1 MRKNRLSRGNRAFTL
16 VMSVALL
23 FMVALI
29 ALALLGLSS
38 IELRRSSQ
46 STDQAR
52 AKANARLA
60 MMLAIGNLQKQ
71 LGPDQRVSAPAS
83 QENASSQPHWTGV
96 WSTVAADG
104 TSLWPRDDANGG
116 LSDLRDP
123 SRLKSVRRWLVSG
136 NDITTNFTP
145 NTPLDTTNA
154 VTMVDRGTLGSQAA
168 ATDLVKAP
176 LVNLANAPGQRG
188 RYAYWIGDEG
198 IKANIATAHAYE
210 GKIPNPSSPSDG
222 GYFALL
228 NTQEAD
234 ATAALSGMDL
244 AEQEKARAITSRQW
258 DLVSTVG
265 KTVAQKAFHHASTHS
280 SGVQANVRQGRLK
293 RDLTAFIESNGNFP
307 DLTDRGN
314 LLAPGLSQT
323 DNMIGPA
330 NADVAAAEGLNWLN
344 TRHRTTS
351 PRFGL
356 IRDWAKRSAAMSQ
369 GELDNVVPISE
380 STAKA
385 IVDSES
391 TLGNLNPAS
400 LASYQKSNL
409 SPILVEGST
418 YFSMSWH
425 NNPPGSPY
433 PHNVRLQTYPRVVLW
448 NPYNVEMTMERSMVM
463 LQVNG
468 RQEMITDGTQRFGN
482 FLFTVRSEWIWF
494 FGGRSTDF
502 SSPQGGGVT
511 NSAGYKD
518 PYIGSFYYSLPKTTI
533 GPGECLVFTP
543 ARPAEYNEYALEQNE
558 LSCNVSP
565 DVSRCFYFTSSELDG
580 GISFQPTN
588 YWFAPTNYWNIR
600 NQADDQRMMLKS
612 LGSSSQVSPE
622 DFDALPQIAYA
633 SCSLQYG
640 GGREP
645 RIAWAATGREPMEYT
660 ALVNPQPTQIPNVR
674 TREGY
679 RLRWFQEHPSNLINS
694 GKLKGTPFFQESLL
708 ATWNPRAAY
717 ASRSPW
723 DNIGGSLPVS
733 GSGGGPWFFGIY
745 TRDLYDQAV
754 SWNDQMPVYR
764 KGRYHGNP
772 FGTPQEGRERTV
784 LFDVPR
790 DDVGV
795 VSLGQLQHA
804 KFSEFVWQPSYAF
817 GNSLVDPRIATGALQ
832 GINRTAPKLSGA
844 ELSHG
849 GFDANNIGW
858 SSDAQRSTDN
868 DAWARQG
875 RAIYQ
880 DFTNQDLLV
889 YDLSYELNYSLWDDF
904 FLSTGNRYAKSQF
917 LNDPVNNPLP
927 NGRMRLNPSTRGTV
941 TEARLMDLHEPARH
955 LMIEGAFNVNST
967 SIEAWEALLRSSKNL
982 LGNNGG
988 VVFPRVLNAPGGG
1001 WTSGTSAMNQNAWDG
1016 YRSLS
1021 DGEVRLLAEEIVKQV
1036 KLRGPFLSMADFVN
1050 RRLRDDETGRMGP
1063 LQAAIEAAGL
1073 NQPFK
1078 STFPL
1083 DNRNSLPNYTHPD
1096 NISDSTRLEQ
1106 TLKPDSAA
1114 WGVPGYL
1121 TQADVLQVIG
1131 STLTPRSDTFRIRAY
1146 GEAADDTGAVK
1157 ARAWCEAVVQRLPD
1171 PLQPDATGLNPVK
1184 PGSAADFGRRFVVV
1198 SFRWLKPE
1206 EV

>member
-1 MRKNRLSRGNRAFTL
+1 
-16 VMSVALL
+16 MSVALL

-60 MMLAIGNLQKQ
+60 LVMAIGNLQKQ

-96 WSTVAADG
+96 WSTLAADG

-123 SRLKSVRRWLVSG
+123 NRIKSVRRWLVSG
-136 NDITTNFTP
+136 NDLATNFTP
-145 NTPLDTTNA
+145 NSPLDTTNA
-154 VTMVDRGTLGSQAA
+154 VTLVDRGTLGSQATA
-168 ATDLVKAP
+168 ADMVKVP

-198 IKANIATAHAYE
+198 IKANIATPDAYS
-210 GKIPNPSSPSDG
+210 GKVPTPARPAEG

-228 NTQEAD
+228 NSQKSD
-234 ATAALSGMDL
+234 ASGL
-244 AEQEKARAITSRQW
+244 LGSAVSEIEKARMITSRQL
-258 DLVSTVG
+258 DLTRHSDQA
-265 KTVAQKAFHHASTHS
+265 KARAAFHHTTTHS
-280 SGVQANVRQGRLK
+280 LGVLANVKDGRLK
-293 RDLTAFIESNGNFP
+293 RDLTPFIESNRDFDGVTNSP
-307 DLTDRGN
+307 GLAVTDR
-314 LLAPGLSQT
+314 
-323 DNMIGPA
+323 MVGPA
-330 NADVAAAEGLNWLN
+330 NSSAASSLGQDWLSSRHKN
-344 TRHRTTS
+344 TA

-356 IRDWAKRSAAMSQ
+356 IREWAKIATNASITANTIINAIPPKPEARPKNNYSITVASANYKPADLTDYQVSSV
-369 GELDNVVPISE
+369 GPVIVEASTLWTYSYYSNPDNVV
-380 STAKA
+380 
-385 IVDSES
+385 
-391 TLGNLNPAS
+391 GG
-400 LASYQKSNL
+400 YQ
-409 SPILVEGST
+409 
-418 YFSMSWH
+418 YRRHM
-425 NNPPGSPY
+425 
-433 PHNVRLQTYPRVVLW
+433 YPRVVLW
-448 NPYNVEMTMERSMVM
+448 NPYNARVTTPAMIVM
-463 LQVNG
+463 IQGNG
-468 RQEMITDGTQRFGN
+468 RFEVSETVKWFNFSFTYNGSWGNDGRGN
-482 FLFTVRSEWIWF
+482 DFASNEGFEKSSGYTEAYVGSNYFTV
-494 FGGRSTDF
+494 
-502 SSPQGGGVT
+502 P
-511 NSAGYKD
+511 A
-518 PYIGSFYYSLPKTTI
+518 TTFE
-533 GPGECLVFTP
+533 PGECLVFS
-543 ARPAEYNEYALEQNE
+543 AAQGKEYDERNIAANM
-558 LSCNVSP
+558 LSCTTTP
-565 DVSRCFYFTSSELDG
+565 DVSRCFFLSNQLVNARGEFVFVNYFPLRYQFNPSG
-580 GISFQPTN
+580 N
-588 YWFAPTNYWNIR
+588 VAK
-600 NQADDQRMMLKS
+600 NQADDQRIIAKV
-612 LGSSSQVSPE
+612 LGNISSANFAE
-622 DFDALPQIAYA
+622 FDRLPQYSYI
-633 SCSLQYG
+633 STSLQFG

-645 RIAWAATGREPMEYT
+645 RLAQRVSSWQNVERTDT
-660 ALVNPQPTQIPNVR
+660 FNPRPTILPDIR
-674 TREGY
+674 SREGM
-679 RLRWFQEHPSNLINS
+679 RLRWFREHASNLFNS
-694 GKLKGTPFFQESLL
+694 GPLSSTSFLEEAPL

-717 ASRSPW
+717 ATRSPW
-723 DNIGGSLPVS
+723 ENIGGTLATT

-754 SWNDQMPVYR
+754 SWNEQTPVLR
-764 KGRYHGNP
+764 NGKNHGNP
-772 FGTPQEGRERTV
+772 FGLPIEGKERII

-790 DDVGV
+790 TGVGL

-804 KFSEFVWQPSYAF
+804 KFSDFVWHPSYAV
-817 GNSLVDPRIATGALQ
+817 GNSLADPRLASGKYSGLD
-832 GINRTAPKLSGA
+832 RTAPPLITSGQKRH
-844 ELSHG
+844 S
-849 GFDANNIGW
+849 GFDQNSIGW
-858 SSDAQRSTDN
+858 SAEAERSDSGPDT
-868 DAWARQG
+868 WAMQG

-880 DFTNQDLLV
+880 DLCDTDNLV
-889 YDLSYELNYSLWDDF
+889 YDLSYELNHSLWDDF
-904 FLSTGNRYAKSQF
+904 FLSTGNRYAKSEF
-917 LNDPVNNPLP
+917 LRDPVNNPLP

-941 TEARLMDLHEPARH
+941 TEAGLMDLHEPARH

-967 SIEAWEALLRSSKNL
+967 SIEAWESILRSSRNL
-982 LGNNGG
+982 LGGQN
-988 VVFPRVLNAPGGG
+988 VAFPRMLNAPGGE
-1001 WTSGTSAMNQNAWDG
+1001 WRSSQSATAQSAWDG

-1021 DGEVRLLAEEIVKQV
+1021 DAEVRLLAEEIVKQV

-1083 DNRNSLPNYTHPD
+1083 DNRSSLPNYTHPD

-1106 TLKPDSAA
+1106 TLKPDSMA

-1146 GEAADDTGAVK
+1146 GEAADDTGAVR

-1184 PGSAADFGRRFVVV
+1184 PGSAADFGRRFDVV